1 MSKSEET
8 ICIDINKK
16 VYMILLSACEQINN
30 KLGSRP
36 EDALI
41 PKDVIESQIVNY
53 DWEHTDLD
61 RDMILNTMQGWARQA
76 LL

>member
-1 MSKSEET
+1 
-8 ICIDINKK
+8 
-16 VYMILLSACEQINN
+16 MILLSACEQINN
-30 KLGSRP
+30 KLGSKP

-76 LL
+76 LS

>member
-76 LL
+76 LS

>member
-1 MSKSEET
+1 
-8 ICIDINKK
+8 
-16 VYMILLSACEQINN
+16 MILLSACEQINN

-61 RDMILNTMQGWARQA
+61 RDMILNTMQG
-76 LL
+76 

>member
-8 ICIDINKK
+8 ICININKK
-16 VYMILLSACEQINN
+16 AYMILVSACEQIN
-30 KLGSRP
+30 KRLGSTP

-53 DWEHTDLD
+53 VCEHTDLD
-61 RDMILNTMQGWARQA
+61 RDMILRIMQG
-76 LL
+76 

>member
-1 MSKSEET
+1 
-8 ICIDINKK
+8 
-16 VYMILLSACEQINN
+16 MILLSACEQINN
-30 KLGSRP
+30 KFGSRP

-61 RDMILNTMQGWARQA
+61 RDMILNTMQGSARQA
-76 LL
+76 LS

>member
-1 MSKSEET
+1 
-8 ICIDINKK
+8 
-16 VYMILLSACEQINN
+16 MILGSACEQINN

-53 DWEHTDLD
+53 VCEHTDLD
-61 RDMILNTMQGWARQA
+61 RDVILRIMQG
-76 LL
+76 

>member
-61 RDMILNTMQGWARQA
+61 RDMILNTMQG
-76 LL
+76 

>member
-16 VYMILLSACEQINN
+16 VYLILLSACEQINN
-30 KLGSRP
+30 KLGSKP

-41 PKDVIESQIVNY
+41 PKDVIESQIVNCHC
-53 DWEHTDLD
+53 EHTGLD

-76 LL
+76 LS